1 MLSGDS
7 RVYPRWTLA
16 GQLQCVCVR
25 VSGDHPAIQARVEE
39 LITPLVGSEDQAPS
53 DVLEF
58 SLNLLP
64 NGEPGPSMPTG
75 SKALIQFASVS
86 CFQSGPSLSFHT
98 RDGSVL
104 KADIQTG
111 RVSGT
116 LSREITTKR
125 GVFTDLLLAPLM
137 EMLKHRGFYGLHAA
151 ALAREGTGYLFPGDA
166 GSGKTTTALGLVKE
180 GFQYLA
186 DDKVLLR
193 EEDGGVA
200 ALAFTRR
207 FNIDPGIS
215 RHYPELSF
223 LEGLEPL
230 PGTTKRPIDI
240 SRVYPNTF
248 VPRCRPRFV
257 IHLQLAPEAESRI
270 VRLSRA
276 ESFGRLVHQTILS
289 FQKEIAMK
297 QLKLLGDLVRHTE
310 SYLLCSGKDLYAA
323 PERLLELLPG
333 FEAEPSPLF
342 GGRGGE

>member
-7 RVYPRWTLA
+7 DYPRWILS
-16 GQLQCVCVR
+16 GQLQGVSVC

-39 LITPLVGSEDQAPS
+39 LIGPLVGAGDQAPS

-64 NGEPGPSMPTG
+64 DGGPGPPMPAG
-75 SKALIQFASVS
+75 SKAPIQFASVS
-86 CFQSGPSLSFHT
+86 CFQEGSSLSFHT
-98 RDGSVL
+98 RDGSVV
-104 KADIQTG
+104 KTDIQTG
-111 RVSGT
+111 RVWGT
-116 LSREITTKR
+116 LSKEITTKR

-151 ALAREGTGYLFPGDA
+151 ALTKDGAGYLFPGDT
-166 GSGKTTTALGLVKE
+166 GSGKTTTALGLVKQ

-193 EEDGGVA
+193 EEDSGVA

-207 FNIDPGIS
+207 FNIDPDIS

-230 PGTTKRPIDI
+230 PGTTKRPFDI

-248 VPRCRPRFV
+248 VPRCRPRFL
-257 IHLQLAPEAESRI
+257 IHLQITPDYRSRI

-297 QLKLLGDLVRHTE
+297 QLKLLGDLVRRTE
-310 SYLLCSGKDLYAA
+310 SYMLHSGEDLCGA
-323 PERLLELLPG
+323 PERLVELLPRS
-333 FEAEPSPLF
+333 EVERSPLF
-342 GGRGGE
+342 GGKDGE